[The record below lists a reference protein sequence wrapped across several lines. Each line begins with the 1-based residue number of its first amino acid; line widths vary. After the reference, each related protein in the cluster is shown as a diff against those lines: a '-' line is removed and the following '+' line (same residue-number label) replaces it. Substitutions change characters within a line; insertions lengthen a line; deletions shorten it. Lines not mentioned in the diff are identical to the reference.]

1 MAKDFIFLSSFCTAK
16 QTMSLVICIFVWCIM
31 DTDFLIK
38 YAKRD
43 SEPSGVALK
52 GLVVLLCELALNIP
66 AWSVIYLNKQH
77 LIFQNIKSQ

>member
-1 MAKDFIFLSSFCTAK
+1 
-16 QTMSLVICIFVWCIM
+16 M